1 VPPIQWLRRINH
13 SSSLAADDLTS
24 ISLPPLWPV
33 LCTQLVVQAEAAAH
47 AAAPVSS
54 SLGVASRQNA

>member
-1 VPPIQWLRRINH
+1 MPPIHWLPRINH
-13 SSSLAADDLTS
+13 SPSLAADDLTS
-24 ISLPPLWPV
+24 IPPPWPV

-54 SLGVASRQNA
+54 SLGVASCQNA

>member
-1 VPPIQWLRRINH
+1 MCPLFSGSRAST

-24 ISLPPLWPV
+24 IPPPWPV

-47 AAAPVSS
+47 AAAAPVSS
-54 SLGVASRQNA
+54 SLGVASCHNA